1 MFKVRASEEA
11 SGPGADAVLMTS
23 EDLSQSS
30 ALRDIPNCTA
40 SDQPVENVDPTRLVS
55 KSRHTSQPITKGLRG
70 AGGETR
76 EGRSVQ
82 RH

>member
-40 SDQPVENVDPTRLVS
+40 SDQPVENVDPDKTRKQVTA
-55 KSRHTSQPITKGLRG
+55 HEPANHEGTPE